1 MAGKLGSRRY
11 STTNVSENCRN
22 GGNELSNARSFII
35 LRSREGLTSFN
46 IDNAAIFS
54 KEKKYNEAFRGVYFL
69 RIREKTFKLKP
80 L

>member
-1 MAGKLGSRRY
+1 MVAVVTLLRVF
-11 STTNVSENCRN
+11 NSE
-22 GGNELSNARSFII
+22 GGNEISNVRSFII

-69 RIREKTFKLKP
+69 RIREKN
-80 L
+80 